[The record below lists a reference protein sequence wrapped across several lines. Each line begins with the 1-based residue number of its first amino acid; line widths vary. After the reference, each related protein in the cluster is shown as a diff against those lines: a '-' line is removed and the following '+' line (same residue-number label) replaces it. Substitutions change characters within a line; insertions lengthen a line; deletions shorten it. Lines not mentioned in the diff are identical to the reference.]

1 MSSQSLRELLE
12 AELAALSDCD
22 DAELT
27 DKDSDLYATSYD
39 GTVAGEDG
47 LFSRDVTDETKSLD
61 EWQLLIQSSE
71 QAERRFQGMRFSLND
86 DLSCPGEGQRVEV
99 EPAIGLPS
107 QTSSIHDPSIFW
119 CPNNLNVTSVEDNLR
134 PACVLHV
141 VECCEGQEDGE
152 LRTEVIELLN
162 SMIEAVLRSAPITRA
177 PLLQFKSIPQ
187 AIDWSSLPQILQD
200 EDTFYDAVSSSSSS
214 SDLNLATDIT
224 YDDGDD
230 EQSKIIIERK
240 IQLKI
245 AEDNLLL
252 ISNKASEIA
261 LQRKVEL
268 VERRRRM
275 EEELGQYKREKSSVR
290 MFCSPVAIE
299 ISPCT

>member
-1 MSSQSLRELLE
+1 MSSQSLRELLD

-27 DKDSDLYATSYD
+27 DEDSDIYATSYD

-71 QAERRFQGMRFSLND
+71 RAERRFQGMRFSLND
-86 DLSCPGEGQRVEV
+86 DLNRPGKGQRFEV
-99 EPAIGLPS
+99 EPAIGLPI
-107 QTSSIHDPSIFW
+107 QTSSIDDPSIFLG
-119 CPNNLNVTSVEDNLR
+119 PNNLNVTSVEENLR
-134 PACVLHV
+134 PTYVLQV
-141 VECCEGQEDGE
+141 VECCEGQVDGD
-152 LRTEVIELLN
+152 LRAEVIELMN
-162 SMIEAVLRSAPITRA
+162 SMIEAVLSSAPIIRA
-177 PLLQFKSIPQ
+177 PLWQFKSIPQ
-187 AIDWSSLPQILQD
+187 AIEWSSLPQILQD
-200 EDTFYDAVSSSSSS
+200 DDAFCNASASSSQ
-214 SDLNLATDIT
+214 LNFATDIT
-224 YDDGDD
+224 YDNGDD

-245 AEDNLLL
+245 AEDNLLS
-252 ISNKASEIA
+252 ISNKASEVA

-268 VERRRRM
+268 VERRRCM
-275 EEELGQYKREKSSVR
+275 EEELGLYKREKSSVR

>member
-1 MSSQSLRELLE
+1 MSSQSLRELLD

-27 DKDSDLYATSYD
+27 DEDSDLYATSYD

-47 LFSRDVTDETKSLD
+47 FFLRDVKDETKSLN

-86 DLSCPGEGQRVEV
+86 DLSRPGKGQRVEV

-107 QTSSIHDPSIFW
+107 QTVSIHDPSIFW
-119 CPNNLNVTSVEDNLR
+119 CPNNLNVTSVEENLQ
-134 PACVLHV
+134 PVNELHV
-141 VECCEGQEDGE
+141 VECCEGHEDGD
-152 LRTEVIELLN
+152 LRAEVIELMN
-162 SMIEAVLRSAPITRA
+162 SMIEAVLRGAPITRA

-187 AIDWSSLPQILQD
+187 AIDWSSLPQIFQD
-200 EDTFYDAVSSSSSS
+200 EDAFCNASASSSH
-214 SDLNLATDIT
+214 LNFAADRT

-252 ISNKASEIA
+252 ISNKASEVA

-275 EEELGQYKREKSSVR
+275 EEELGLYQREKSSVR
-290 MFCSPVAIE
+290 MF
-299 ISPCT
+299 

>member
-1 MSSQSLRELLE
+1 MSSQSLRELLD

-27 DKDSDLYATSYD
+27 DEDSDLFATSYD

-71 QAERRFQGMRFSLND
+71 QAERRFQEMRFLLND
-86 DLSCPGEGQRVEV
+86 DLSRLEKDQRVEV
-99 EPAIGLPS
+99 EPVIGPPS

-119 CPNNLNVTSVEDNLR
+119 CPNNLNVTSVQENLR
-134 PACVLHV
+134 PAYVLHH
-141 VECCEGQEDGE
+141 VECCEGQQDGV
-152 LRTEVIELLN
+152 LRAEVIELMD

-200 EDTFYDAVSSSSSS
+200 EDIFYDAVSSSS
-214 SDLNLATDIT
+214 DLNLVADIT
-224 YDDGDD
+224 HDDGDD

-252 ISNKASEIA
+252 ISDKASEVA

-268 VERRRRM
+268 EERRRRM
-275 EEELGQYKREKSSVR
+275 EDELGLYKREKSSVR
-290 MFCSPVAIE
+290 MFCNPIDIE
-299 ISPCT
+299 ISPCI